1 MRKQLLL
8 IFCVLALVGLVSA
21 QSITISDIQI
31 NQNQRQYVE
40 VRLNAPTGLTG
51 YDITATIQDSSMGR
65 ILSASIPSWAV
76 IQSVSSTPSPSVT
89 LIGVDLH
96 DQIKPGATNVL
107 LFTLEIEGLDAGT
120 TSIGLTLNQMDDDS
134 GSDIT
139 GSTTVS
145 GGSFIVGE
153 GYSIRPKT
161 TVTAAVP
168 PTTHYQ
174 TVIGAFGADL
184 PQTSTPP
191 EIEWMDIAGAIEGW
205 YTDGMGAFFYVFV
218 FSIPFVIQY
227 LRQGTMIIPSVLG
240 IITAGFLL
248 MYVPA
253 EYELVA
259 VAFIALGVLG
269 VIWGVVKERM

>member
-1 MRKQLLL
+1 MKKQLILL
-8 IFCVLALVGLVSA
+8 FFVITLIGIVSA
-21 QSITISDIQI
+21 QSITLPDIQL

-40 VRLNAPTGLTG
+40 VRFNAPTGLTG
-51 YDITATIQDSSMGR
+51 YDITATIQNSSVGR
-65 ILSASIPSWAV
+65 VLSASIPSWGV
-76 IQSVSSTPSPSVT
+76 IQSISSTPSSSVT
-89 LIGVDLH
+89 LIAVDLH

-107 LFTLEIEGLDAGT
+107 LFTLEVEGLQSGS
-120 TSIGLTLNQMDDDS
+120 TSLALTLNQMDDNN
-134 GSDIT
+134 GLDIT
-139 GSTTVS
+139 GSTSIT
-145 GGSFIVGE
+145 GGAFLIGE

-161 TVTAAVP
+161 AVTAAVP
-168 PTTHYQ
+168 PTHHYQ
-174 TVIGAFGADL
+174 TVIDAFGADV

-205 YTDGMGAFFYVFV
+205 YVDGMDAFFYVFV

-259 VAFIALGVLG
+259 VTFIALGVLG